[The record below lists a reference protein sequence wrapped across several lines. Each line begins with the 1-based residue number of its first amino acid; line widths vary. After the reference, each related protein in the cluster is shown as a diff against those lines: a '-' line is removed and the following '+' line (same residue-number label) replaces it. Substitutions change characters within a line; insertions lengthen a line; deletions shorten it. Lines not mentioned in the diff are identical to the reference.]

1 MIGAIA
7 PTAVVTLKPV
17 GAERFSVYGPLTA
30 FGGYRVSGL
39 RGQNNTGTPD
49 TQFDM
54 SADLVQLW
62 NPSNHAIT
70 IRTAT
75 GTLTNNISTA
85 GPAANGRDQAGA
97 FSAESWLHFYF
108 IWNGTTLATI
118 SSTTAPPTGPT
129 LPTGYTHWAYA
140 GAIRLNGSSALI
152 RTRMR
157 GARCWYVNVFLDGG
171 LLDASPVT
179 ATQYDLSALVPPNA
193 PRYTLLFRI
202 YSIADAGA
210 TLFGAL
216 ALSDVG
222 TDLDQVVAFLL
233 TQKVASTVEENFGD
247 FAYDLPTNGQ
257 SVWAWGSSDNGL
269 IAAIQ
274 GYQIP
279 NGDA

>member
-97 FSAESWLHFYF
+97 FSAESWLHVYF

-140 GAIRLNGSSALI
+140 GAVRYNATPLLVATAWRGSTAFYAAPRSQGVLS
-152 RTRMR
+152 
-157 GARCWYVNVFLDGG
+157 DG
-171 LLDASPVT
+171 DATT
-179 ATQYDLSALVPPNA
+179 ATEVVLAAYMPPNA
-193 PRYTLLFRI
+193 LTARWSMACYL
-202 YSIADAGA
+202 D
-210 TLFGAL
+210 AL
-216 ALSDVG
+216 ATGVYYCSIGLTSGVTG
-222 TDLDQVVAFLL
+222 GGNAWVALEM
-233 TQKVASTVEENFGD
+233 ASQIDEAALFSR
-247 FAYDLPTNGQ
+247 FAEAPVIGQ
-257 SVWAWGSSDNGL
+257 SVWYLNSASGMSSYIYVEGFTM
-269 IAAIQ
+269 
-274 GYQIP
+274 P
-279 NGDA
+279 NGDV